1 MHDGYK
7 TVDVAVIRDGERMI
21 VSVDFPTVV
30 DESGMVFGDCDIK
43 FTAEKRTLG
52 GTLYQSFSYSLLT
65 IRMVWESLGDLVFGR
80 VTMDAVSGPIGITGE
95 ISNAAASGNYFGL
108 LYLVIVISMN
118 VGVVNLLP
126 IPAMDGG
133 RLLFLLW
140 EMITRKPV
148 PPKLEGVVHGIGLVL
163 LLGLMVFICFKDI
176 FALF

>member
-1 MHDGYK
+1 
-7 TVDVAVIRDGERMI
+7 
-21 VSVDFPTVV
+21 
-30 DESGMVFGDCDIK
+30 
-43 FTAEKRTLG
+43 
-52 GTLYQSFSYSLLT
+52 
-65 IRMVWESLGDLVFGR
+65 
-80 VTMDAVSGPIGITGE
+80 MDAVSGPIGITGE

-148 PPKLEGVVHGIGLVL
+148 PPKLEGLVHGIGLVL